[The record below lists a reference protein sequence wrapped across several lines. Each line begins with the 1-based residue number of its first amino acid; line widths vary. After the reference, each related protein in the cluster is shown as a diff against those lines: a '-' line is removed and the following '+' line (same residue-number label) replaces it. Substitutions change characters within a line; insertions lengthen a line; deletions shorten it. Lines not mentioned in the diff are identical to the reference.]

1 MIKKLIIVIELVIL
15 FSILASNC
23 AETIETGVNSSEIN
37 EQEVKIAEQDL
48 DCGERYYY
56 MTATAY
62 SNDSRCIAKK
72 WHDGKTAMGTKVR
85 EGVVAINVD
94 WINGEWQVRSPLKLG
109 QKIYIEGMGRFSVED
124 TGYFTEEN
132 WHFDFWNLDVYKKD
146 YEQAKKWGIKEV
158 KVYVLGE

>member
-15 FSILASNC
+15 FSILSSNS
-23 AETIETGVNSSEIN
+23 AEPVETGVNSSEIN

-72 WHDGKTAMGTKVR
+72 WHDGKTSMGTKVR

-94 WINGEWQVRSPLKLG
+94 WINGRWEVRSPLKLG
-109 QKIYIEGMGRFSVED
+109 ERILIENVGYFSVED
-124 TGYFTEEN
+124 TGYFTEKDLN
-132 WHFDFWNLDVYKKD
+132 FDFWNVDVYKKD
-146 YEQAKKWGIKEV
+146 YEQAREWGVKRV
-158 KVYVLGE
+158 KVVVLE

>member
-15 FSILASNC
+15 FSILASNS
-23 AETIETGVNSSEIN
+23 AETVETEVNSSKIN

-94 WINGEWQVRSPLKLG
+94 WINGRWKVRSPLKLG
-109 QKIYIEGMGRFSVED
+109 ERILIEDVGYFSVED
-124 TGYFTEEN
+124 TGYFTEKDLN
-132 WHFDFWNLDVYKKD
+132 FDFWNVDVYKKD
-146 YEQAKKWGIKEV
+146 YEQAREWGVKRV
-158 KVYVLGE
+158 KVVVLE

>member
-15 FSILASNC
+15 FSILASNS
-23 AETIETGVNSSEIN
+23 AETVEMGVNSSEIN

-72 WHDGKTAMGTKVR
+72 WHDGKTAMGTEVR

-94 WINGEWQVRSPLKLG
+94 WINGRWKVRSPLKLG
-109 QKIYIEGMGRFSVED
+109 ERILIEDVGYFSVED
-124 TGYFTEEN
+124 TGYFTEKDLN
-132 WHFDFWNLDVYKKD
+132 FDFWNVDVYKKD
-146 YEQAKKWGIKEV
+146 YEQAREWGVKRV
-158 KVYVLGE
+158 KVVVLE